1 MDNNNLNS
9 YNGGNGY
16 NNGQGGGPGNGQGGP
31 GGGGQPPKKQNLML
45 LLVAALVTLVC
56 MSFFMKMLSGVSN
69 QEITYNE
76 FLEKVDAG
84 EVESVEITDEQ
95 INIVPKSDAKENP
108 FIPRKK
114 LPIIPDGWR
123 MPR

>member
-1 MDNNNLNS
+1 MALTTARAA
-9 YNGGNGY
+9 
-16 NNGQGGGPGNGQGGP
+16 GPGNGQGGP
-31 GGGGQPPKKQNLML
+31 GGSGQPPKKQNLLL

-84 EVESVEITDEQ
+84 EVKSVEINDDQ
-95 INIVPKSDAKENP
+95 INIVPKSEESVTP
-108 FIPRKK
+108 SCGPRKST
-114 LPIIPDGWR
+114 IIRDVWR
-123 MPR
+123 MIP